1 MLLFFRKMFKA
12 ATLLLLT
19 ALAASATAER
29 SVYRLSLAAL
39 QRAATTRRVGHL
51 QRALEDVGAF
61 AVEGLG
67 ARYALDLDNLDAE
80 APGCLEQLEVNI
92 SREKTIHICMYCTYT
107 YTYMYVLYLLV
118 HKNALC
124 IKKTVHIPKV
134 IKTLG

>member
-1 MLLFFRKMFKA
+1 MLAYSNFVNPMLLFFRKMFKA

-19 ALAASATAER
+19 ALAASATTER

-67 ARYALDLDNLDAE
+67 DRYALDLDNLDAE

-92 SREKTIHICMYCTYT
+92 SREKTIHICMYCTY
-107 YTYMYVLYLLV
+107 LY
-118 HKNALC
+118 
-124 IKKTVHIPKV
+124 IKMPFV
-134 IKTLG
+134 

>member
-1 MLLFFRKMFKA
+1 MLAYSNFVNPMLLFFRKMFKA

-39 QRAATTRRVGHL
+39 QRAATNRRVGHL

-92 SREKTIHICMYCTYT
+92 SREKTIHICTVPTCT
-107 YTYMYVLYLLV
+107 
-118 HKNALC
+118 
-124 IKKTVHIPKV
+124 
-134 IKTLG
+134 

>member
-1 MLLFFRKMFKA
+1 MLAYSNFVNPMLLFFRKMFKPA
-12 ATLLLLT
+12 ALLLLT

-92 SREKTIHICMYCTYT
+92 SREKTIHICTVHIHIHICMYCTY
-107 YTYMYVLYLLV
+107 LY
-118 HKNALC
+118 
-124 IKKTVHIPKV
+124 IKMPFV
-134 IKTLG
+134 